1 MKQFIFVAVLLVATF
16 NSVSASPRIE
26 AGIDAEL
33 ANLGEAGVVII
44 FEMPH
49 SIAIADLSRRDERRQ
64 VVSERTDQI
73 LASLGAG
80 FRLTHRFN
88 LVSALAGR
96 LDRHGLDTLRNLDG
110 IVSVGLDQGGSGSL
124 ADAIP
129 LLGIDDIQAAPPAGL
144 GFDGTGIKVAVLDT
158 GIDGSHPDFSG
169 ALQAEAC
176 FCANPNTGNCCP
188 NGNATQVGTGAAAD
202 DHNHGTWVTGHI
214 MGQGGVAPVGA
225 APGASLIAVKVL
237 DANNSFWGSADITAA
252 YDWLAVNHPDIGVV
266 NASLGTNATFSTQC
280 DGAQP
285 WTQAMSQAVAAL
297 TANGALLVAS
307 TGNQAV
313 TSGIQVPSCL
323 GDVIAVGATWKDAR
337 TGSFFGCN
345 DVDPAVDDVACFS
358 NHSTE
363 LDILAPGVFMTT
375 TQLGG
380 GSSAEIS
387 GTSFASPLVA
397 GCAALIRQAHPEL
410 SSAQVRQTMVQ
421 SNVHVVDDRVG
432 LTYPRLD
439 CRNAIML
446 ELFRDRFQ
454 LVP

>member
-1 MKQFIFVAVLLVATF
+1 
-16 NSVSASPRIE
+16 
-26 AGIDAEL
+26 
-33 ANLGEAGVVII
+33 
-44 FEMPH
+44 MPH
-49 SIAIADLSRRDERRQ
+49 SIAIADLTRRDERRQ
-64 VVSERTDQI
+64 IVSDRTDQV
-73 LASLGAG
+73 LASLGEG

-96 LDRHGLDTLRNLDG
+96 LDQRGLDTLRTLDG
-110 IVSVGLDQGGSGSL
+110 IVAVGLDQGGSGSL

-129 LLGIDDIQAAPPAGL
+129 LLGIDYIQAAPPAGL
-144 GFDGTGIKVAVLDT
+144 GFDGTGIKVAVLDS
-158 GIDGSHPDFSG
+158 GIDASHPDFSG

-176 FCANPNTGNCCP
+176 FCANPNSGDCCP
-188 NGNATQVGTGAAAD
+188 NGNATQFGAGAAVD

-225 APGASLIAVKVL
+225 APSASLVAVKVL
-237 DANNSFWGSADITAA
+237 DANNSFFGAADITAA
-252 YDWLAVNHPDIGVV
+252 YDWLAVNHPDVDVV
-266 NASLGTNATFSTQC
+266 NASLGTNATFATQC
-280 DGAQP
+280 DSAEA

-297 TANGALLVAS
+297 TANDAVLVAS
-307 TGNQAV
+307 SGNQAI

-323 GDVIAVGATWKDAR
+323 GDVIAVGATWKENQ
-337 TGSFFGCN
+337 TGNFFGCN
-345 DVDPAVDDVACFS
+345 DVDPVIDDVACFS

-380 GSSAEIS
+380 GVSGAVS
-387 GTSFASPLVA
+387 GTSFAAPLVA
-397 GCAALIRQAHPEL
+397 GCAALIRQAHPQL
-410 SSAQVRQTMVQ
+410 SAAQVRQTMVR
-421 SNVHVVDDRVG
+421 SNVFVTDDRVG
-432 LTYPRLD
+432 LDYPRLN